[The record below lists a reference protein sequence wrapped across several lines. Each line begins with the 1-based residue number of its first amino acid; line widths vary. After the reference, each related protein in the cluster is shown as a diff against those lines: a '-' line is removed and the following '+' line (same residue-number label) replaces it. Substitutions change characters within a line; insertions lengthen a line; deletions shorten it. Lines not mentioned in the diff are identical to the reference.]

1 MEMVSPD
8 FCGEEPNM
16 CTTGSKLISMHSSAS
31 WNWHQKAT
39 VAMAKTAAS
48 KVSERFRLFHKAIR
62 WANVTGGLLGQEV
75 EGGAI
80 ADKPWMALFRWAVP
94 CHGAPFTMCHSCNP
108 SSHVHKVPPLTK
120 PVPHVVMKMD
130 SNHSG
135 QGMCRDSGMSNLSQD

>member
-1 MEMVSPD
+1 MVSPD

-48 KVSERFRLFHKAIR
+48 KVSERFRLFCKAIR
-62 WANVTGGLLGQEV
+62 WAIVTGGLLGKEAE
-75 EGGAI
+75 EGAM
-80 ADKPWMALFRWAVP
+80 ADEPWMDLFRWAAP
-94 CHGAPFTMCHSCNP
+94 SHGAPFMTCHSCKP
-108 SSHVHKVPPLTK
+108 SSHVCKAPPLTE
-120 PVPHVVMKMD
+120 PAPRIVMNID

-135 QGMCRDSGMSNLSQD
+135 QGMQRDSGMLNVSQN